1 MRTETIVV
9 YKFNEL
15 SDTAKENAREW
26 YKQGTNYLWFD
37 ESMGSIRAFCDHFNV
52 IIEDWSIGAF
62 SPSWIQTNSENSH
75 FRGVKL
81 RDINPDYM
89 PTGYCLDCTL
99 WQTFHDQ
106 FKRTGDALYAFKE
119 AVDAAVYEIVADA
132 EYQYTDEYV
141 DELLEIN
148 GFEFY
153 EDGTAY

>member
-1 MRTETIVV
+1 MRTETIIV

-26 YKQGTNYLWFD
+26 YKQGMDYPWFD
-37 ESMGSIRAFCDHFNV
+37 GSMGSIHAFCGHFNV
-52 IIEDWSIGAF
+52 TIKDWAIGAF
-62 SPSWIQTNSENSH
+62 SPSWVRTDAGNSH

-81 RDINPDYM
+81 RYIDREYM

-119 AVDAAVYEIVADA
+119 AVDAAVSAIVEDI
-132 EYQYTDEYV
+132 EYQYTDAAV
-141 DELLEIN
+141 DEVLEIN
-148 GFEFY
+148 EYEFL

>member
-26 YKQGTNYLWFD
+26 YKQGMNYPWFD

-52 IIEDWSIGAF
+52 IIEDLSISAF